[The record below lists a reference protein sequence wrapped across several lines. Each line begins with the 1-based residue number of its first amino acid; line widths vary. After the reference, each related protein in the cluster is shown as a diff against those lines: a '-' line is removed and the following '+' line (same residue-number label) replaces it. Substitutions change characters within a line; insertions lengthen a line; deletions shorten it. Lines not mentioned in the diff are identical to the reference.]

1 MLTSSVQ
8 SWKTSNG
15 VKGIKGIC
23 EVINTLDSL
32 DRLVTSFEVGGS
44 KRLEGVSNS
53 SQPSGI
59 EGLTFP
65 NTVRQSSLSDVIP
78 DISQH

>member
-8 SWKTSNG
+8 SCKTSNG

-23 EVINTLDSL
+23 EVINTLYSL
-32 DRLVTSFEVGGS
+32 DRFVTSFEVRGS

-53 SQPSGI
+53 SQQCGI

-65 NTVRQSSLSDVIP
+65 NTVKQLSLSDVIP
-78 DISQH
+78 DISQQ